1 MRPEHVQKLLNF
13 FMSETKHITVTHG
26 GVVIV
31 YDENQNKW
39 QFELRNRGRAADSLA
54 LAKAII
60 DKPFKDKNASQF
72 QPFEAWH
79 FNRFSG
85 TEATP
90 KVKVN
95 SIAVPTTYDGGRVY
109 YWISNNGTRSKASG
123 DTLFPCNAHN
133 DPLVAAISANREQ
146 RRVLQK
152 ELSALAE
159 KLTTAKNSSC
169 ELGE

>member
-1 MRPEHVQKLLNF
+1 MR
-13 FMSETKHITVTHG
+13 ETKYITVTYE

-31 YDENQNKW
+31 YDEVQNKW

-60 DKPFKDKNASQF
+60 DKPVKDKKASDF

-85 TEATP
+85 VESTP

-95 SIAVPTTYDGGRVY
+95 LIAVPSAYDGGRVY
-109 YWISNNGTRSKASG
+109 YWISNNGTRSKVSG
-123 DTLFPCNAHN
+123 DSLYPCNEHN
-133 DPLVAAISANREQ
+133 DPLVAAISVNREQ
-146 RRVLQK
+146 CRVLQK